1 MTKRSL
7 QVLVALTVSSAA
19 TYAAT
24 ENVIQF
30 QNHVRIG
37 YDDNIYQN
45 STDEDSAFITEIINL
60 SANLTF
66 SSRTDALLYW
76 EPEFR
81 YRFDAD
87 PEFVTYQNLYAK
99 LNHALTERAF
109 LTLSDRLFYR
119 QMDGQS
125 GGVDDSNQNYFEN
138 DLNGAVNYTLN
149 DISFLTLGA
158 GYSFRIWDD
167 SDYGEW
173 QDGAETG
180 GNDFN
185 EFNAD
190 FSYYRQIKPNKTQA
204 MAGIDYSNLEYDGS
218 RGGFDSLSLIVGVD
232 QTFNPQVTAFGRVGY
247 SMSTIDQVNGSEDTS
262 APYFKAGVEVS
273 PSEKTQVS
281 GSLGY
286 SLSRSENSAYNAQDR
301 FDIGVSVRRDLT
313 AKIALTGAL
322 NYILSNY
329 DGSYSAN
336 YGADLPDVDD
346 ALIIFSLRCAY
357 QLNRNNF
364 VEAGYLFRTRDLSGG
379 LDDNSDWDGNR
390 VDLAWRLRL

>member
-45 STDEDSAFITEIINL
+45 STDEGSAFITEIINL

-81 YRFDAD
+81 YRADAD
-87 PEFVTYQNLYAK
+87 PDFVTYQNLYAK

-173 QDGAETG
+173 QNGEG

-185 EFNAD
+185 EFSAD
-190 FSYYRQIKPNKTQA
+190 FSYYRQIKPNKTQV
-204 MAGIDYSNLEYDGS
+204 MAGIDYFNLEYDGS

-232 QTFNPQVTAFGRVGY
+232 QTFNPQITAFGRVGY
-247 SMSTIDQVNGSEDTS
+247 TMSTIDQVGGDEDTS
-262 APYFKAGVEVS
+262 APYFKAGVEVN
-273 PSEKTQVS
+273 PSEKTKVS

-329 DGSYSAN
+329 DGSYSTT